1 MFNDMQFLLEVLS
14 VGVLTAIIGFICS
27 TALMYAFTDNFSFE
41 KYHFWW
47 QVLLSYFLTGCL
59 IHIICQVSGINKW
72 YCENGVACAES

>member
-72 YCENGVACAES
+72 YCENGVACVES